1 MGVKATGI
9 DLKIASLAEEINKAQ
24 SHIKT
29 LTYSGVYRPHVYALA
44 YSCACLGHCK
54 AFLLLVR
61 EGHWPSTYPI
71 VRAAVEAMI
80 RVDELSAD
88 PIQAIKDIEY
98 SSVDERLSWRHADH
112 RAALGLPDVDNGG
125 VDLKGQRDAWT
136 ALGAKHPKITDRIK
150 LVDAGV
156 SAEVITETGDDPDK
170 FFALWKRCSQS
181 AHMGGNQIA
190 HLMCSVS
197 DQGSISVTPELPP
210 PDEIVNELA
219 SGCHKSL
226 CLTMHRLD
234 NLMFNTRQQ
243 SDNGE
248 MILRHTSANDY
259 NALLAQAKAYPAL
272 AST

>member
-24 SHIKT
+24 SYIET

-98 SSVDERLSWRHADH
+98 SSVDQRLSWLHPDH
-112 RAALGLPDVDNGG
+112 L
-125 VDLKGQRDAWT
+125 T
-136 ALGAKHPKITDRIK
+136 ALGMPVVDDASTQKLKKQRAGWQALGASVRKTTERIKTVDARVKVAVRTETDRK
-150 LVDAGV
+150 
-156 SAEVITETGDDPDK
+156 
-170 FFALWKRCSQS
+170 
-181 AHMGGNQIA
+181 
-190 HLMCSVS
+190 SV
-197 DQGSISVTPELPP
+197 V
-210 PDEIVNELA
+210 
-219 SGCHKSL
+219 
-226 CLTMHRLD
+226 
-234 NLMFNTRQQ
+234 
-243 SDNGE
+243 
-248 MILRHTSANDY
+248 
-259 NALLAQAKAYPAL
+259 
-272 AST
+272 

>member
-9 DLKIASLAEEINKAQ
+9 DLQIASLAEEINKAQ
-24 SHIKT
+24 SYIET

-54 AFLLLVR
+54 AFLLLAK
-61 EGHWPSTYPI
+61 EGKWLSTFPI

-136 ALGAKHPKITDRIK
+136 ALGAKHPKTTDRIK
-150 LVDAGV
+150 KVDDRV

-170 FFALWKRCSQS
+170 FFALWKMCSQS
-181 AHMGGNQIA
+181 AHMGGNQIQ

-197 DQGSISVTPELPP
+197 DGGLISVTPELPP
-210 PDEIVNELA
+210 SDEITKLLT
-219 SGCHKSL
+219 SGCLNSLWLAMYRLKILMSSTRRKSD
-226 CLTMHRLD
+226 T
-234 NLMFNTRQQ
+234 
-243 SDNGE
+243 GK

-259 NALLAQAKAYPAL
+259 KALLAQAKAYPAL